1 MAYEY
6 NVRGV
11 DFSGLAQ
18 GISQGIMQAA
28 QIRRQQDLLVEKE
41 LDDFEKKYDPDKL
54 RTNEIPDFT
63 SAFSDYKDIAL
74 KYSKLNR
81 GRGTTEELAVAGAL
95 KTAALKK
102 MNSIYTGSVSASNL
116 LVERKTYRDQ
126 LFKQGYAIPDEV
138 NKEIM
143 SLSSTPLSEMKLD
156 SFVSPYS
163 REVYAN
169 PTDLNFLYKANN
181 LVKIDKYDVEDES
194 KSQEI
199 SIEGFGKVKLPYMN
213 KVHMPD
219 MLAMLNTTRNSIAAK
234 PALGNTAK
242 RDYEKFILDYDNK
255 APEALAKA
263 KKIRTILGEDVV
275 FAPDIILMSNSPAF
289 DAKTESIGL
298 NDDHYKSVLKLMG
311 QKLSGKR
318 LSIATQSLNLQLAK
332 FGYKKK
338 EDQLGV
344 ILKPGSE
351 LTEQGKDAFKAQ
363 KADPEAVRAAQL
375 KAALDNKKKGG
386 LDNPFNKGAELP
398 PKSGN

>member
-63 SAFSDYKDIAL
+63 SAFADYKDIAL

-116 LVERKTYRDQ
+116 LAERKTYRDQ

-143 SLSSTPLSEMKLD
+143 SLSSTPLNEMKLD

-169 PTDLNFLYKANN
+169 PADLNLLYKANN
-181 LVKIDKYDVEDES
+181 LTKIV
-194 KSQEI
+194 
-199 SIEGFGKVKLPYMN
+199 
-213 KVHMPD
+213 
-219 MLAMLNTTRNSIAAK
+219 
-234 PALGNTAK
+234 
-242 RDYEKFILDYDNK
+242 
-255 APEALAKA
+255 
-263 KKIRTILGEDVV
+263 
-275 FAPDIILMSNSPAF
+275 
-289 DAKTESIGL
+289 
-298 NDDHYKSVLKLMG
+298 
-311 QKLSGKR
+311 
-318 LSIATQSLNLQLAK
+318 
-332 FGYKKK
+332 
-338 EDQLGV
+338 
-344 ILKPGSE
+344 
-351 LTEQGKDAFKAQ
+351 
-363 KADPEAVRAAQL
+363 
-375 KAALDNKKKGG
+375 
-386 LDNPFNKGAELP
+386 
-398 PKSGN
+398 